1 MPKTAYRVD
10 LTDRAARD
18 LRQLYQ
24 SIDADSSGQA
34 RAWFNGLE
42 RMILSLDQNPA
53 RGAVIREDANLRQ
66 LLYGRRRYVY
76 RIIYAIDESGSV
88 VTVLHIRRGAREA
101 FRPGEEG

>member
-10 LTDRAARD
+10 LTDRSARD
-18 LRQLYQ
+18 LRHLYRA
-24 SIDADSSGQA
+24 IDAQSSGQA

-53 RGAVIREDANLRQ
+53 RGAVIREDPNLRQ
-66 LLYGRRRYVY
+66 LLYGRRRYVL
-76 RIIYAIDESGSV
+76 RIIYAVDEACSV
-88 VTVLHIRRGAREA
+88 VTVLHIRRGARAA